1 MSFDPIIRYNNVYL
15 LLMGLVTFLTQCQ
28 LLHVLRYNTTIAIL
42 GNTLLQS
49 GPTLLSFSIISAIL
63 MAAYSSGAALM
74 FNQLPEYSS
83 MLQTIGTFLQ
93 AFMGKFNLFDLQDM
107 YGNTAAAFLLTY
119 LFVTMVVVTNFFVS
133 ILNDFL
139 FAVGEDKNTGKK
151 DNEVIEHFMRT
162 VKSLIVG
169 KKDVPTSGMQPR
181 VNCAHFSHQ
190 HFEC

>member
-49 GPTLLSFSIISAIL
+49 GPALLSFSIISAIL

-83 MLQTIGTFLQ
+83 MLQTLGTLLQ
-93 AFMGKFNLFDLQDM
+93 AFVGKFNLFDVQDM
-107 YGNTAAAFLLTY
+107 YGSAAVAFLLTY
-119 LFVTMVVVTNFFVS
+119 LLITMVVVTNFFIS

-139 FAVGEDKNTGKK
+139 EAVGKDKNVGKK

-169 KKDVPTSGMQPR
+169 KKDEVTSGMQT
-181 VNCAHFSHQ
+181 
-190 HFEC
+190 